1 MADRDQYNYYITDN
15 KYSNE
20 TIYYNLN
27 IEGTQC
33 IKGKI
38 CSTKENSFL
47 CYDEKDNTFYFMFN
61 KSEDSC
67 LGLKNILDDY
77 NFIEIISEDLSFR
90 NIFIEKR
97 NILGWNRRSI
107 YLGKI
112 FNNKI
117 EIINL
122 FKRTN
127 EEGDINLVMFNPNYI
142 IYNFEKLKIE
152 DINVNSSSE
161 DSDNDN

>member
-1 MADRDQYNYYITDN
+1 M
-15 KYSNE
+15 
-20 TIYYNLN
+20 
-27 IEGTQC
+27 
-33 IKGKI
+33 
-38 CSTKENSFL
+38 
-47 CYDEKDNTFYFMFN
+47 
-61 KSEDSC
+61 
-67 LGLKNILDDY
+67 
-77 NFIEIISEDLSFR
+77 
-90 NIFIEKR
+90 
-97 NILGWNRRSI
+97 GWNRRSI

-112 FNNKI
+112 FNNKS

>member
-1 MADRDQYNYYITDN
+1 M
-15 KYSNE
+15 
-20 TIYYNLN
+20 
-27 IEGTQC
+27 
-33 IKGKI
+33 
-38 CSTKENSFL
+38 
-47 CYDEKDNTFYFMFN
+47 
-61 KSEDSC
+61 
-67 LGLKNILDDY
+67 
-77 NFIEIISEDLSFR
+77 
-90 NIFIEKR
+90 
-97 NILGWNRRSI
+97 GWNRRSI

-112 FNNKI
+112 FNKKS

>member
-1 MADRDQYNYYITDN
+1 M
-15 KYSNE
+15 
-20 TIYYNLN
+20 
-27 IEGTQC
+27 
-33 IKGKI
+33 
-38 CSTKENSFL
+38 
-47 CYDEKDNTFYFMFN
+47 
-61 KSEDSC
+61 
-67 LGLKNILDDY
+67 
-77 NFIEIISEDLSFR
+77 
-90 NIFIEKR
+90 
-97 NILGWNRRSI
+97 GWNRRSI

-112 FNNKI
+112 FNKKS

-142 IYNFEKLKIE
+142 IYIFEKLKIE